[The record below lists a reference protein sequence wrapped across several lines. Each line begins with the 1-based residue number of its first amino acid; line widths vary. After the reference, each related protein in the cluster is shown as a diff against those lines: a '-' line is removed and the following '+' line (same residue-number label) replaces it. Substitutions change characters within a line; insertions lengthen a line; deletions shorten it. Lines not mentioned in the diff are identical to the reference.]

1 MNILIG
7 IISLLVGAA
16 ISFYILNKRL
26 FKLSQKNI
34 QLETKL
40 EEQDKNYA
48 EKIQLIDHLK
58 NQVNNEFKTIASDIL
73 KNDRDKLK
81 VDNSDLLTP
90 LQTQLKSFRERI
102 ETITKE
108 QVEERTT
115 LKEQIKSLHEANIE
129 TQQSAKNLTEALTYD
144 NKIQGDWGEEILS
157 SLLSSYGFQEGVEF
171 DLQKQYKNE
180 MGEKFKPDVIL
191 HLPEGKDVVID
202 SKVSLKD
209 YVDYVADQTN
219 ELALKKHIT
228 SIENQIKNISI
239 KEYENLEGVR
249 SLDFIFVFIPIEGA
263 LLLALQHKHS
273 LFDDALK
280 KNIMLVSPSML
291 SMSLKTV
298 NFMWQ
303 TDKQNKNA
311 DEIARQ
317 AAACLA
323 ISSAFLFCLSVCH
336 IKFTVFKLMLSI
348 DGETSIIFFLSASS
362 NKLCLCWRA
371 SNSAPSIG
379 IKTKMKSRLL
389 TPSRFSYSLILIFLI

>member
-7 IISLLVGAA
+7 LLSLVIGAF
-16 ISFYILNKRL
+16 ISFYVFNKKLLNSREE
-26 FKLSQKNI
+26 NI
-34 QLETKL
+34 QLKATL
-40 EEQDKNYA
+40 EEKEKSFA
-48 EKIQLIDHLK
+48 EKSKFVDQLK
-58 NQVNNEFKTIASDIL
+58 SQVNHDFKALASDIL

-81 VDNSDLLTP
+81 TDNSDLLTP
-90 LQTQLKSFRERI
+90 LQTQLKGFRDRI

-108 QVEERTT
+108 QIEERTS
-115 LKEQIKSLHEANIE
+115 LKEQIKSLHEANRE
-129 TQQSAKNLTEALTYD
+129 TQQSAQNLTNALTYD
-144 NKIQGDWGEEILS
+144 NKLQGDWGEEILS

-171 DLQKQYKNE
+171 DLQKQYKSE
-180 MGEKFKPDVIL
+180 TGEKFKPDVIL

-219 ELALKKHIT
+219 EEALKKHIA
-228 SIENQIKNISI
+228 SIDNQIKNISI
-239 KEYENLEGVR
+239 KEYENLQGVR

-317 AAACLA
+317 AGKMYDKLA
-323 ISSAFLFCLSVCH
+323 GFFSDLDKIESQLDKTKEGFSDAR
-336 IKFTVFKLMLSI
+336 KKLQTGPGNLI
-348 DGETSIIFFLSASS
+348 GRAEKLKALGVKS
-362 NKLCLCWRA
+362 NKDI
-371 SNSAPSIG
+371 SE
-379 IKTKMKSRLL
+379 
-389 TPSRFSYSLILIFLI
+389 

>member
-7 IISLLVGAA
+7 LVSILIGAA
-16 ISFYILNKRL
+16 ISYYVLNKKL
-26 FKLSQKNI
+26 FSISQKNI

-40 EEQDKNYA
+40 EEKEKNYT
-48 EKIQLIDHLK
+48 EKLQLVEHLK
-58 NQVNNEFKTIASDIL
+58 NQVNNEFKTIASEIL
-73 KNDRDKLK
+73 KTDRDKLK
-81 VDNSDLLTP
+81 VDNSDLLSP

-115 LKEQIKSLHEANIE
+115 LKEQIKSLHDANLE
-129 TQQSAKNLTEALTYD
+129 TQQSAKSLTDALTYD

-219 ELALKKHIT
+219 ELALKRHIT

-317 AAACLA
+317 AAGMYDKLA
-323 ISSAFLFCLSVCH
+323 LFIEDLDKIENQLEKTKEVFSSAKNKLSTGKGNLISRAERLKALGV
-336 IKFTVFKLMLSI
+336 K
-348 DGETSIIFFLSASS
+348 S
-362 NKLCLCWRA
+362 NKEI
-371 SNSAPSIG
+371 SE
-379 IKTKMKSRLL
+379 
-389 TPSRFSYSLILIFLI
+389 

>member
-1 MNILIG
+1 MDILIVL
-7 IISLLVGAA
+7 ISLLCGALICYFVLNKKLMAA
-16 ISFYILNKRL
+16 I
-26 FKLSQKNI
+26 QKNI
-34 QLETKL
+34 QLETTLDEK
-40 EEQDKNYA
+40 EKNYA
-48 EKIQLIDHLK
+48 EKLQLVDQLK
-58 NQVNNEFKTIASDIL
+58 SQVNSEFKNIASEIL
-73 KNDRDKLK
+73 KADIDKLK

-129 TQQSAKNLTEALTYD
+129 TRQSAQNLTNALTYD
-144 NKIQGDWGEEILS
+144 NKQQGDWGEEILN
-157 SLLSSYGFQEGVEF
+157 SLLLSYGFREGVEF

-180 MGEKFKPDVIL
+180 MGERFKPDVIL

-209 YVDYVADQTN
+209 YADYIADQSN
-219 ELALKKHIT
+219 EAALKKHIA

-239 KEYENLEGVR
+239 KEYENLEGVK

-263 LLLALQHKHS
+263 LLLALQYRPN

-317 AAACLA
+317 AGKMYDKLA
-323 ISSAFLFCLSVCH
+323 GFFNDLDKIESQLDKTKEGFSDVR
-336 IKFTVFKLMLSI
+336 KKLQTGPGNLI
-348 DGETSIIFFLSASS
+348 GRAEKLKALGVKS
-362 NKLCLCWRA
+362 NKEI
-371 SNSAPSIG
+371 NE
-379 IKTKMKSRLL
+379 
-389 TPSRFSYSLILIFLI
+389 

>member
-1 MNILIG
+1 MDILIVL
-7 IISLLVGAA
+7 ISLLFGAL
-16 ISFYILNKRL
+16 ISYFFLNK
-26 FKLSQKNI
+26 KLTTSNQKNI
-34 QLETKL
+34 QLETTLNEK
-40 EEQDKNYA
+40 EKNYS
-48 EKIQLIDHLK
+48 EKLQLVDQLK
-58 NQVNNEFKTIASDIL
+58 SQVNSEFKNIASEIL
-73 KNDRDKLK
+73 KTDRDKLK
-81 VDNSDLLTP
+81 VDNSDLLNP

-108 QVEERTT
+108 QVEERTS

-129 TQQSAKNLTEALTYD
+129 TRQSAQNLTNALTYD
-144 NKIQGDWGEEILS
+144 NKQQGDWGEEILN
-157 SLLSSYGFQEGVEF
+157 SLLLSYGFREGVEF

-180 MGEKFKPDVIL
+180 MGERFKPDVIL

-209 YVDYVADQTN
+209 YADYIADQAN
-219 ELALKKHIT
+219 EAALKKHIA

-239 KEYENLEGVR
+239 KEYENLEGVK

-263 LLLALQHKHS
+263 LLLALQYRPN

-317 AAACLA
+317 AGKMYDKLA
-323 ISSAFLFCLSVCH
+323 GFFNDLDKIENQLDKTKEGFSDVR
-336 IKFTVFKLMLSI
+336 KKLQTGPGNLI
-348 DGETSIIFFLSASS
+348 GRAEKLKALGVKS
-362 NKLCLCWRA
+362 NKEI
-371 SNSAPSIG
+371 NE
-379 IKTKMKSRLL
+379 
-389 TPSRFSYSLILIFLI
+389 

>member
-1 MNILIG
+1 MDILIVL
-7 IISLLVGAA
+7 ISLLFGAF
-16 ISFYILNKRL
+16 ISYFILNK
-26 FKLSQKNI
+26 KLTASNQKNI
-34 QLETKL
+34 QLETTLNEKEKNFSEKL
-40 EEQDKNYA
+40 
-48 EKIQLIDHLK
+48 QLVDQLK
-58 NQVNNEFKTIASDIL
+58 SQVNSEFKNIASEIL
-73 KNDRDKLK
+73 KTDRDKLK
-81 VDNSDLLTP
+81 VDNSDLLNP

-108 QVEERTT
+108 QVEERTS

-129 TQQSAKNLTEALTYD
+129 TRQSAQNLTNALTYD
-144 NKIQGDWGEEILS
+144 NKQQGDWGEEILN
-157 SLLSSYGFQEGVEF
+157 SLLLSYGFREGVEF

-180 MGEKFKPDVIL
+180 MGERFKPDVIL

-209 YVDYVADQTN
+209 YADYIADQAN
-219 ELALKKHIT
+219 EAALKKHIT

-239 KEYENLEGVR
+239 KEYENLEGVK

-263 LLLALQHKHS
+263 LLLALQYRPN

-317 AAACLA
+317 AGKMYDKLA
-323 ISSAFLFCLSVCH
+323 GFFNDLDKIENQLDKTKEGFSDVR
-336 IKFTVFKLMLSI
+336 KKLQTGPGNLI
-348 DGETSIIFFLSASS
+348 GRAEKLKALGVKS
-362 NKLCLCWRA
+362 NKEI
-371 SNSAPSIG
+371 NE
-379 IKTKMKSRLL
+379 
-389 TPSRFSYSLILIFLI
+389 

>member
-7 IISLLVGAA
+7 LVSLLIGAA
-16 ISFYILNKRL
+16 FSYYVLNKKL
-26 FKLSQKNI
+26 FSISQKNT

-40 EEQDKNYA
+40 DEKEKNYA
-48 EKIQLIDHLK
+48 EKIQLVEHLK
-58 NQVNNEFKTIASDIL
+58 SQVNNEFKAIATDIL
-73 KNDRDKLK
+73 KTDRDKLK

-90 LQTQLKSFRERI
+90 LQTQLKSFRDRI

-115 LKEQIKSLHEANIE
+115 LKEQIKSLHVANLE
-129 TQQSAKNLTEALTYD
+129 TQQSAKNLTDALTHD

-209 YVDYVADQTN
+209 YVDYVADQSN
-219 ELALKKHIT
+219 ELALKKHIA

-317 AAACLA
+317 AAGMYDKLA
-323 ISSAFLFCLSVCH
+323 LFVEDLDKIESQLEKTKEGFSSARNKLSTGKGNLISRAERLKALGV
-336 IKFTVFKLMLSI
+336 K
-348 DGETSIIFFLSASS
+348 S
-362 NKLCLCWRA
+362 NKEI
-371 SNSAPSIG
+371 SE
-379 IKTKMKSRLL
+379 
-389 TPSRFSYSLILIFLI
+389 

>member
-1 MNILIG
+1 MNIIIG
-7 IISLLVGAA
+7 IVSLLVGAA
-16 ISFYILNKRL
+16 FSYYVLNKKL
-26 FKLSQKNI
+26 FSISQKNI

-40 EEQDKNYA
+40 DEKEKNYA
-48 EKIQLIDHLK
+48 EKIQLVDHLK
-58 NQVNNEFKTIASDIL
+58 SQVNSEFKTIASEIL
-73 KNDRDKLK
+73 KTDRDKLK

-90 LQTQLKSFRERI
+90 LQTQLKSFRDRI

-115 LKEQIKSLHEANIE
+115 LKEQIKSLHVANLE
-129 TQQSAKNLTEALTYD
+129 TQQSAKSLTDALTYD

-209 YVDYVADQTN
+209 YVDYVADQSN
-219 ELALKKHIT
+219 ELALKKHIA

-317 AAACLA
+317 AAGMYDKLA
-323 ISSAFLFCLSVCH
+323 LFTDDLDKIENQLEKTKESFSSARNKLSTGKGNLISRAERLKALGV
-336 IKFTVFKLMLSI
+336 K
-348 DGETSIIFFLSASS
+348 S
-362 NKLCLCWRA
+362 NKEI
-371 SNSAPSIG
+371 SE
-379 IKTKMKSRLL
+379 
-389 TPSRFSYSLILIFLI
+389 

>member
-1 MNILIG
+1 MDILIAL
-7 IISLLVGAA
+7 ISLLFGGFT
-16 ISFYILNKRL
+16 SYYFLNK
-26 FKLSQKNI
+26 KLTASIQKNI
-34 QLETKL
+34 QLETTLNEK
-40 EEQDKNYA
+40 EKNYS
-48 EKIQLIDHLK
+48 EKLQLVDQLK
-58 NQVNNEFKTIASDIL
+58 SQVNSEFKNIASEIL
-73 KNDRDKLK
+73 KTDRDKLK
-81 VDNSDLLTP
+81 VDNSDLLNP

-108 QVEERTT
+108 QVEERTS

-129 TQQSAKNLTEALTYD
+129 TRQSAQNLTNALTYD
-144 NKIQGDWGEEILS
+144 NKQQGDWGEEILN
-157 SLLSSYGFQEGVEF
+157 SLLLSYGFREGVEF

-180 MGEKFKPDVIL
+180 MGERFKPDVIL

-209 YVDYVADQTN
+209 YADYIADQSN
-219 ELALKKHIT
+219 EAALKKHIA

-239 KEYENLEGVR
+239 KEYENLEGVK

-263 LLLALQHKHS
+263 LLLALQYRPN

-317 AAACLA
+317 AGKMYDKLA
-323 ISSAFLFCLSVCH
+323 GFFNDLDKIENQLDKTKEGFSDVR
-336 IKFTVFKLMLSI
+336 KKLQTGPGNLI
-348 DGETSIIFFLSASS
+348 GRAEKLKALGVKS
-362 NKLCLCWRA
+362 NKEI
-371 SNSAPSIG
+371 NE
-379 IKTKMKSRLL
+379 
-389 TPSRFSYSLILIFLI
+389 

>member
-1 MNILIG
+1 MDILIVL
-7 IISLLVGAA
+7 ISLLFGAF
-16 ISFYILNKRL
+16 ISYFILNK
-26 FKLSQKNI
+26 KLTVSNQKNI
-34 QLETKL
+34 QLETTLNEK
-40 EEQDKNYA
+40 EKNYS
-48 EKIQLIDHLK
+48 EKLQLVDQLK
-58 NQVNNEFKTIASDIL
+58 SQVNSEFKNIASEIL
-73 KNDRDKLK
+73 KTDRDKLK
-81 VDNSDLLTP
+81 VDNSDLLNP

-108 QVEERTT
+108 QVEERTS

-129 TQQSAKNLTEALTYD
+129 TRQSAQNLTNALTYD
-144 NKIQGDWGEEILS
+144 NKQQGDWGEEILN
-157 SLLSSYGFQEGVEF
+157 SLLLSYGFREGVEF

-180 MGEKFKPDVIL
+180 MGERFKPDVIL

-209 YVDYVADQTN
+209 YADYIADQAN
-219 ELALKKHIT
+219 EAALKKHIA

-239 KEYENLEGVR
+239 KEYENLEGVK

-263 LLLALQHKHS
+263 LLLALQYRPN

-317 AAACLA
+317 AGKMYDKLA
-323 ISSAFLFCLSVCH
+323 GFFNDLDKIENQLDKTKEGFSDVR
-336 IKFTVFKLMLSI
+336 KKLQTGPGNLI
-348 DGETSIIFFLSASS
+348 GRAEKLKALGVKS
-362 NKLCLCWRA
+362 NKEI
-371 SNSAPSIG
+371 NE
-379 IKTKMKSRLL
+379 
-389 TPSRFSYSLILIFLI
+389 

>member
-7 IISLLVGAA
+7 LLSLVIGAF
-16 ISFYILNKRL
+16 ISFYVFNKKLLNSREE
-26 FKLSQKNI
+26 NI
-34 QLETKL
+34 QLKATL
-40 EEQDKNYA
+40 EEKEKSFA
-48 EKIQLIDHLK
+48 EKSKFVDQLK
-58 NQVNNEFKTIASDIL
+58 SQVNHDFKALASDIL

-81 VDNSDLLTP
+81 IDNSDLLTP
-90 LQTQLKSFRERI
+90 LQTQLKGFRDRI

-108 QVEERTT
+108 QIEERTS
-115 LKEQIKSLHEANIE
+115 LKEQIKSLHEANRE
-129 TQQSAKNLTEALTYD
+129 TQQSAQNLTNALTYD
-144 NKIQGDWGEEILS
+144 NKLQGDWGEEILS

-171 DLQKQYKNE
+171 DLQKQYKSE
-180 MGEKFKPDVIL
+180 TGEKFKPDVIL

-219 ELALKKHIT
+219 EEALKKHIA
-228 SIENQIKNISI
+228 SIDNQIKNISI

-317 AAACLA
+317 AGKMYDKLA
-323 ISSAFLFCLSVCH
+323 GFFSDLDKIESQLDKTKEGFSDAR
-336 IKFTVFKLMLSI
+336 KKLQTGPGNLI
-348 DGETSIIFFLSASS
+348 GRAEKLKALGVKS
-362 NKLCLCWRA
+362 NKDI
-371 SNSAPSIG
+371 SE
-379 IKTKMKSRLL
+379 
-389 TPSRFSYSLILIFLI
+389 

>member
-1 MNILIG
+1 MDILIVL
-7 IISLLVGAA
+7 ISLFFGAF
-16 ISFYILNKRL
+16 ISYFILNK
-26 FKLSQKNI
+26 KLTASNQKNI
-34 QLETKL
+34 QLETTLNEK
-40 EEQDKNYA
+40 EKNYS
-48 EKIQLIDHLK
+48 EKLQLVDQLK
-58 NQVNNEFKTIASDIL
+58 SQVNSEFKNIATEIL
-73 KNDRDKLK
+73 KTDRDKLK
-81 VDNSDLLTP
+81 VDNSDLLNP

-108 QVEERTT
+108 QVEERTS

-129 TQQSAKNLTEALTYD
+129 TRQSAQDLTKALTYD
-144 NKIQGDWGEEILS
+144 NKQQGDWGEEILS
-157 SLLSSYGFQEGVEF
+157 SLLSSYGFREGAEF

-209 YVDYVADQTN
+209 YADYIADQSN
-219 ELALKKHIT
+219 ELALKRHLA

-239 KEYENLEGVR
+239 KEYENLEGVK

-263 LLLALQHKHS
+263 LLLALQHRPS

-317 AAACLA
+317 AGKMYDKLA
-323 ISSAFLFCLSVCH
+323 GFFNDLDKIESQLDKTKEGFSDVR
-336 IKFTVFKLMLSI
+336 KKLQTGPGNLI
-348 DGETSIIFFLSASS
+348 GRAEKLKALGVKS
-362 NKLCLCWRA
+362 NKEI
-371 SNSAPSIG
+371 NE
-379 IKTKMKSRLL
+379 
-389 TPSRFSYSLILIFLI
+389 

>member
-1 MNILIG
+1 MDILIVL
-7 IISLLVGAA
+7 ISLLFGAF
-16 ISFYILNKRL
+16 ISYFILNK
-26 FKLSQKNI
+26 KLTVSNQKNI
-34 QLETKL
+34 QLETTLNEKEKNFSEKL
-40 EEQDKNYA
+40 
-48 EKIQLIDHLK
+48 QLVDQLK
-58 NQVNNEFKTIASDIL
+58 NQVNSEFKNIASEIL
-73 KNDRDKLK
+73 KTDRDKLK
-81 VDNSDLLTP
+81 VDNSDLLNP

-108 QVEERTT
+108 QVEERTS

-129 TQQSAKNLTEALTYD
+129 TRQSAQNLTNALTYD
-144 NKIQGDWGEEILS
+144 NKQQGDWGEEILN
-157 SLLSSYGFQEGVEF
+157 SLLLSYGFREGVEF

-180 MGEKFKPDVIL
+180 MGERFKPDVIL

-209 YVDYVADQTN
+209 YADYIADQAN
-219 ELALKKHIT
+219 EAALKKHIA

-239 KEYENLEGVR
+239 KEYENLEGVK

-263 LLLALQHKHS
+263 LLLALQYRPN

-317 AAACLA
+317 AGKMYDKLA
-323 ISSAFLFCLSVCH
+323 GFFNDLDKIENQLDKTKEGFSEVR
-336 IKFTVFKLMLSI
+336 KKLQTGPGNLI
-348 DGETSIIFFLSASS
+348 GRAEKLKALGVKS
-362 NKLCLCWRA
+362 NKEI
-371 SNSAPSIG
+371 NE
-379 IKTKMKSRLL
+379 
-389 TPSRFSYSLILIFLI
+389 

>member
-1 MNILIG
+1 MDILIVL
-7 IISLLVGAA
+7 ISLFFGAF
-16 ISFYILNKRL
+16 ISYYFLNK
-26 FKLSQKNI
+26 KLTTSNQKNI
-34 QLETKL
+34 QLETMLNEK
-40 EEQDKNYA
+40 EKNYS
-48 EKIQLIDHLK
+48 EKLQLVDQLK
-58 NQVNNEFKTIASDIL
+58 SQVNSEFKNIASEIL
-73 KNDRDKLK
+73 KTDRDKLK
-81 VDNSDLLTP
+81 VDNSDLLNP

-108 QVEERTT
+108 QVEERTS

-129 TQQSAKNLTEALTYD
+129 TRQSAQNLTNALTYD
-144 NKIQGDWGEEILS
+144 NKQQGDWGEEILN
-157 SLLSSYGFQEGVEF
+157 SLLLSYGFREGVEF

-180 MGEKFKPDVIL
+180 MGERFKPDVIL

-209 YVDYVADQTN
+209 YADYIADQAN
-219 ELALKKHIT
+219 EAALKKHIA

-239 KEYENLEGVR
+239 KEYENLEGVK

-263 LLLALQHKHS
+263 LLLALQYRPN

-317 AAACLA
+317 AGKMYDKLA
-323 ISSAFLFCLSVCH
+323 GFFNDLDKIENQLDKTKEGFSDVR
-336 IKFTVFKLMLSI
+336 KKLQTGPGNLI
-348 DGETSIIFFLSASS
+348 GRAEKLKALGVKS
-362 NKLCLCWRA
+362 NKEI
-371 SNSAPSIG
+371 NE
-379 IKTKMKSRLL
+379 
-389 TPSRFSYSLILIFLI
+389 

>member
-1 MNILIG
+1 MDILIVL
-7 IISLLVGAA
+7 ISLLFGAF
-16 ISFYILNKRL
+16 ISYFILNK
-26 FKLSQKNI
+26 KLTVSNQKNI
-34 QLETKL
+34 QLETTLNEKEKNFSEKL
-40 EEQDKNYA
+40 
-48 EKIQLIDHLK
+48 QLVDQLK
-58 NQVNNEFKTIASDIL
+58 SQVNSEFKNIASEIL
-73 KNDRDKLK
+73 KTDRDKLK
-81 VDNSDLLTP
+81 VDNSDLLNP

-108 QVEERTT
+108 QVEERTS

-129 TQQSAKNLTEALTYD
+129 TRQSAQNLTNALTYD
-144 NKIQGDWGEEILS
+144 NKQQGDWGEEILN
-157 SLLSSYGFQEGVEF
+157 SLLLSYGFREGVEF

-180 MGEKFKPDVIL
+180 MGERFKPDVIL

-209 YVDYVADQTN
+209 YADYIADQAN
-219 ELALKKHIT
+219 EAALKKHIA

-239 KEYENLEGVR
+239 KEYENLEGVK

-263 LLLALQHKHS
+263 LLLALQYRPN

-317 AAACLA
+317 AGKMYDKLA
-323 ISSAFLFCLSVCH
+323 GFFSDLDKIESQLDKTKEGFSDVR
-336 IKFTVFKLMLSI
+336 KKLQTGPGNLI
-348 DGETSIIFFLSASS
+348 GRAEKLKALGVKS
-362 NKLCLCWRA
+362 NKEI
-371 SNSAPSIG
+371 NE
-379 IKTKMKSRLL
+379 
-389 TPSRFSYSLILIFLI
+389 

>member
-1 MNILIG
+1 MDILIVL
-7 IISLLVGAA
+7 ISLLFGAC
-16 ISFYILNKRL
+16 ISYFILNK
-26 FKLSQKNI
+26 KLTVSNQKNI
-34 QLETKL
+34 QLETTLIEK
-40 EEQDKNYA
+40 EKNFS
-48 EKIQLIDHLK
+48 EKIQLVDQLK
-58 NQVNNEFKTIASDIL
+58 SQVNSEFKNIVSEIL
-73 KNDRDKLK
+73 KTDRDKLK
-81 VDNSDLLTP
+81 VDNSDLLNP

-108 QVEERTT
+108 QVEERTS

-129 TQQSAKNLTEALTYD
+129 TRQSAQNLTNALTYD
-144 NKIQGDWGEEILS
+144 NKQQGDWGEEILN
-157 SLLSSYGFQEGVEF
+157 SLLLSYGFREGVEF

-180 MGEKFKPDVIL
+180 MGERFKPDVIL

-209 YVDYVADQTN
+209 YADYIADQAN
-219 ELALKKHIT
+219 EAALKKHIA

-239 KEYENLEGVR
+239 KEYENLEGVK

-263 LLLALQHKHS
+263 LLLALQYRPN

-317 AAACLA
+317 AGKMYDKLA
-323 ISSAFLFCLSVCH
+323 GFFNDLDKIENQLDKTKEGFSDVR
-336 IKFTVFKLMLSI
+336 KKLQTGPGNLI
-348 DGETSIIFFLSASS
+348 GRAEKLKALGVKS
-362 NKLCLCWRA
+362 NKEI
-371 SNSAPSIG
+371 NE
-379 IKTKMKSRLL
+379 
-389 TPSRFSYSLILIFLI
+389 

>member
-1 MNILIG
+1 MDILIAL
-7 IISLLVGAA
+7 ISLLFGGFT
-16 ISFYILNKRL
+16 SYYFLNK
-26 FKLSQKNI
+26 KLTASIQKNI
-34 QLETKL
+34 QLETTLNEK
-40 EEQDKNYA
+40 EKNYA
-48 EKIQLIDHLK
+48 EKLQLVDQLK
-58 NQVNNEFKTIASDIL
+58 SQVNSEFKNIASKIL
-73 KNDRDKLK
+73 KTDRDKLK
-81 VDNSDLLTP
+81 VDNSDLLNP

-108 QVEERTT
+108 QVEERTS

-129 TQQSAKNLTEALTYD
+129 TRQSAQNLTNALTYD
-144 NKIQGDWGEEILS
+144 NKQQGDWGEEILN
-157 SLLSSYGFQEGVEF
+157 SLLLSYGFREGVEF

-180 MGEKFKPDVIL
+180 MGERFKPDVIL

-209 YVDYVADQTN
+209 YADYIADQSN
-219 ELALKKHIT
+219 EAALKKHIA

-239 KEYENLEGVR
+239 KEYENLEGVK

-263 LLLALQHKHS
+263 LLLALQYRPN

-317 AAACLA
+317 AGKMYDKLA
-323 ISSAFLFCLSVCH
+323 GFFNDLDKIESQLDKTKEGFSDVR
-336 IKFTVFKLMLSI
+336 KKLQTGPGNLI
-348 DGETSIIFFLSASS
+348 GRAEKLKALGVKS
-362 NKLCLCWRA
+362 NKEI
-371 SNSAPSIG
+371 NE
-379 IKTKMKSRLL
+379 
-389 TPSRFSYSLILIFLI
+389 

>member
-1 MNILIG
+1 MDILIVL
-7 IISLLVGAA
+7 ISLLFGAF
-16 ISFYILNKRL
+16 ISYFILNK
-26 FKLSQKNI
+26 KLTVSNQKNI
-34 QLETKL
+34 QLETTLNEKEKNFSEKL
-40 EEQDKNYA
+40 
-48 EKIQLIDHLK
+48 QLVDQLK
-58 NQVNNEFKTIASDIL
+58 SQVNSEFKNIASEII
-73 KNDRDKLK
+73 KTDRDKLK
-81 VDNSDLLTP
+81 VDNSDLLNP

-108 QVEERTT
+108 QVEERTS

-129 TQQSAKNLTEALTYD
+129 TRQSAQNLTNALTYD
-144 NKIQGDWGEEILS
+144 NKQQGDWGEEILN
-157 SLLSSYGFQEGVEF
+157 SLLLSYGFREGVEF

-180 MGEKFKPDVIL
+180 MGERFKPDVIL

-209 YVDYVADQTN
+209 YADYIADQAN
-219 ELALKKHIT
+219 EAALKKHIA

-239 KEYENLEGVR
+239 KEYENLEGVK

-263 LLLALQHKHS
+263 LLLALQYRPN

-317 AAACLA
+317 AGKMYDKLA
-323 ISSAFLFCLSVCH
+323 GFFNDLDKIENQLDKTKEGFSDAR
-336 IKFTVFKLMLSI
+336 KKLQTGPGNLI
-348 DGETSIIFFLSASS
+348 GRAEKLKALGVKS
-362 NKLCLCWRA
+362 NKEI
-371 SNSAPSIG
+371 NE
-379 IKTKMKSRLL
+379 
-389 TPSRFSYSLILIFLI
+389 

>member
-1 MNILIG
+1 MDILIVL
-7 IISLLVGAA
+7 ISLLFGGFT
-16 ISFYILNKRL
+16 SYYFLNK
-26 FKLSQKNI
+26 KLTASIQKNI
-34 QLETKL
+34 QLETTLNEK
-40 EEQDKNYA
+40 EKNYS
-48 EKIQLIDHLK
+48 EKLQLVDQLK
-58 NQVNNEFKTIASDIL
+58 SQVNSEFKNIASEIL
-73 KNDRDKLK
+73 KTDRDKLK
-81 VDNSDLLTP
+81 VDNSDLLNP

-108 QVEERTT
+108 QVEERTS

-129 TQQSAKNLTEALTYD
+129 TRQSAQNLTNALTYD
-144 NKIQGDWGEEILS
+144 NKQQGDWGEEILN
-157 SLLSSYGFQEGVEF
+157 SLLLSYGFREGVEF

-180 MGEKFKPDVIL
+180 MGERFKPDVIL

-209 YVDYVADQTN
+209 YADYIADQSN
-219 ELALKKHIT
+219 EVALKKHIA

-239 KEYENLEGVR
+239 KEYENLEGVK

-263 LLLALQHKHS
+263 LLLALQYRPN

-317 AAACLA
+317 AGKMYDKLA
-323 ISSAFLFCLSVCH
+323 GFFNDLDKIESQLDKTKEGFSDVR
-336 IKFTVFKLMLSI
+336 KKLQTGPGNLI
-348 DGETSIIFFLSASS
+348 GRAEKLKALGVKS
-362 NKLCLCWRA
+362 NKEI
-371 SNSAPSIG
+371 NE
-379 IKTKMKSRLL
+379 
-389 TPSRFSYSLILIFLI
+389 

>member
-1 MNILIG
+1 MDILIVL
-7 IISLLVGAA
+7 ISLLFGAF
-16 ISFYILNKRL
+16 ISYFILNK
-26 FKLSQKNI
+26 KLTASNQKNI
-34 QLETKL
+34 QLETTLNEKEKNFSEKL
-40 EEQDKNYA
+40 
-48 EKIQLIDHLK
+48 QLVDQLK
-58 NQVNNEFKTIASDIL
+58 SQVNSEFKNIASEIL
-73 KNDRDKLK
+73 KTDRDKLK
-81 VDNSDLLTP
+81 VDNSDLLNP
-90 LQTQLKSFRERI
+90 LQIQLKSFRERI

-108 QVEERTT
+108 QVEERTS

-129 TQQSAKNLTEALTYD
+129 TRQSAQNLTNALTYD
-144 NKIQGDWGEEILS
+144 NKQQGDWGEEILN
-157 SLLSSYGFQEGVEF
+157 SLLLSYGFREGVEF

-180 MGEKFKPDVIL
+180 MGERFKPDVIL

-209 YVDYVADQTN
+209 YADYIADQAN
-219 ELALKKHIT
+219 EAALKKHIA

-239 KEYENLEGVR
+239 KEYENLEGVK

-263 LLLALQHKHS
+263 LLLALQYRPN

-317 AAACLA
+317 AGKMYDKLA
-323 ISSAFLFCLSVCH
+323 GFFNDLDKIENQLDKTKEGFSDVR
-336 IKFTVFKLMLSI
+336 KKLQTGPGNLI
-348 DGETSIIFFLSASS
+348 GRAEKLKALGVKS
-362 NKLCLCWRA
+362 NKEI
-371 SNSAPSIG
+371 NE
-379 IKTKMKSRLL
+379 
-389 TPSRFSYSLILIFLI
+389 

>member
-1 MNILIG
+1 MDIVIAVL
-7 IISLLVGAA
+7 SLLVGVF
-16 ISFYILNKRL
+16 ISYYILNK
-26 FKLSQKNI
+26 KLLSLSEKNI
-34 QLETKL
+34 QLKTTLEEKEKNHAEKL
-40 EEQDKNYA
+40 EFVD
-48 EKIQLIDHLK
+48 QLK
-58 NQVNNEFKTIASDIL
+58 TQVNSDFKTLASDIL

-115 LKEQIKSLHEANIE
+115 LKEQIKSLHEANID
-129 TQQSAKNLTEALTYD
+129 TQQSAQNLTNALTYD
-144 NKIQGDWGEEILS
+144 NKLQGDWGEEILS

-171 DLQKQYKNE
+171 DLQKQHKNE
-180 MGEKFKPDVIL
+180 AGEKFKPDVIL

-209 YVDYVADQTN
+209 YVDYVADQSN
-219 ELALKKHIT
+219 EEALKKHIA
-228 SIENQIKNISI
+228 SIDTQIKNISI

-317 AAACLA
+317 AAGMYDKLA
-323 ISSAFLFCLSVCH
+323 LFIDDLDKIEGQLDKTKEGFSSARNKLSTGKGNLISRAERLKALGV
-336 IKFTVFKLMLSI
+336 K
-348 DGETSIIFFLSASS
+348 S
-362 NKLCLCWRA
+362 NKE
-371 SNSAPSIG
+371 IG
-379 IKTKMKSRLL
+379 E
-389 TPSRFSYSLILIFLI
+389 

>member
-1 MNILIG
+1 MDILIVL
-7 IISLLVGAA
+7 ISLLFGAL
-16 ISFYILNKRL
+16 ISYFFLNK
-26 FKLSQKNI
+26 KLTTSNQKNI
-34 QLETKL
+34 QLETTLNEKEKNFSEKL
-40 EEQDKNYA
+40 
-48 EKIQLIDHLK
+48 QLVDQLK
-58 NQVNNEFKTIASDIL
+58 SQVNSEFKNIASEIL
-73 KNDRDKLK
+73 KTDRNKLK
-81 VDNSDLLTP
+81 VDNSDLLNP

-108 QVEERTT
+108 QVEERTS

-129 TQQSAKNLTEALTYD
+129 TRQSAQNLTNALTYD
-144 NKIQGDWGEEILS
+144 NKQQGDWGEEILN
-157 SLLSSYGFQEGVEF
+157 SLLLSYGFREGVEF

-180 MGEKFKPDVIL
+180 MGERFKPDVIL

-209 YVDYVADQTN
+209 YADYIADQAN
-219 ELALKKHIT
+219 EAALKKHIA

-239 KEYENLEGVR
+239 KEYENLEGVK

-263 LLLALQHKHS
+263 LLLALQYRPN

-317 AAACLA
+317 AGKMYDKLA
-323 ISSAFLFCLSVCH
+323 GFFNDLDKIENQLDKTKEGFSDVR
-336 IKFTVFKLMLSI
+336 KKLQTGPGNLI
-348 DGETSIIFFLSASS
+348 GRAEKLKALGVKS
-362 NKLCLCWRA
+362 NKEI
-371 SNSAPSIG
+371 NE
-379 IKTKMKSRLL
+379 
-389 TPSRFSYSLILIFLI
+389 

>member
-1 MNILIG
+1 MDILIVL
-7 IISLLVGAA
+7 ISLLFGAC
-16 ISFYILNKRL
+16 ISYFTLNK
-26 FKLSQKNI
+26 KLTVSNQKNI
-34 QLETKL
+34 QLETTLNEKEKNFSEKL
-40 EEQDKNYA
+40 
-48 EKIQLIDHLK
+48 QLVDQLK
-58 NQVNNEFKTIASDIL
+58 SQVNSEFKNIASEIL
-73 KNDRDKLK
+73 KTDRDKLK
-81 VDNSDLLTP
+81 VDNSDLLNP
-90 LQTQLKSFRERI
+90 LQIQLKSFRERI

-108 QVEERTT
+108 QVEERTS

-129 TQQSAKNLTEALTYD
+129 TRQSAQNLTNALTYD
-144 NKIQGDWGEEILS
+144 NKQQGDWGEEILN
-157 SLLSSYGFQEGVEF
+157 SLLLSYGFREGVEF

-180 MGEKFKPDVIL
+180 MGERFKPDVIL

-209 YVDYVADQTN
+209 YADYIADQAN
-219 ELALKKHIT
+219 EAALKKHIA

-239 KEYENLEGVR
+239 KEYENLEGVK

-263 LLLALQHKHS
+263 LLLALQYRPN

-317 AAACLA
+317 AGKMYDKLA
-323 ISSAFLFCLSVCH
+323 GFFNDLDKIENQLDKTKEGFSDVR
-336 IKFTVFKLMLSI
+336 KKLQTGPGNLI
-348 DGETSIIFFLSASS
+348 GRAEKLKALGVKS
-362 NKLCLCWRA
+362 NKEI
-371 SNSAPSIG
+371 NE
-379 IKTKMKSRLL
+379 
-389 TPSRFSYSLILIFLI
+389 

>member
-1 MNILIG
+1 MDILIVL
-7 IISLLVGAA
+7 ISLLFGAC
-16 ISFYILNKRL
+16 ISYFILNK
-26 FKLSQKNI
+26 KLTVSNQKNI
-34 QLETKL
+34 QLETTLNEKEKNFSEKL
-40 EEQDKNYA
+40 
-48 EKIQLIDHLK
+48 QLVDQLK
-58 NQVNNEFKTIASDIL
+58 SQVNNEFKNIASEIL
-73 KNDRDKLK
+73 KTDRDKLK
-81 VDNSDLLTP
+81 VDNSDLLNP

-108 QVEERTT
+108 QVEERTS

-129 TQQSAKNLTEALTYD
+129 TRQSAQNLTNALTYD
-144 NKIQGDWGEEILS
+144 NKQQGDWGEEILN
-157 SLLSSYGFQEGVEF
+157 SLLLSYGFREGVEF

-180 MGEKFKPDVIL
+180 MGERFKPDVIL

-209 YVDYVADQTN
+209 YADYIADQAN
-219 ELALKKHIT
+219 EAALKKHIA

-239 KEYENLEGVR
+239 KEYENLEGVK

-263 LLLALQHKHS
+263 LLLALQYRPN

-317 AAACLA
+317 AGKMYDKLA
-323 ISSAFLFCLSVCH
+323 GFFNDLDKIENQLDKTKEGFSDVR
-336 IKFTVFKLMLSI
+336 KKLQTGPGNLI
-348 DGETSIIFFLSASS
+348 GRAEKLKALGVKS
-362 NKLCLCWRA
+362 NKEI
-371 SNSAPSIG
+371 NE
-379 IKTKMKSRLL
+379 
-389 TPSRFSYSLILIFLI
+389 

>member
-1 MNILIG
+1 MDILIVL
-7 IISLLVGAA
+7 ISLLFGTF
-16 ISFYILNKRL
+16 ISYFILNK
-26 FKLSQKNI
+26 KLTASNQKNI
-34 QLETKL
+34 QLETTLNEKEKNFLEKL
-40 EEQDKNYA
+40 
-48 EKIQLIDHLK
+48 QLVDQLK
-58 NQVNNEFKTIASDIL
+58 SQVNSEFKNIASEIL
-73 KNDRDKLK
+73 KTDRDKLK
-81 VDNSDLLTP
+81 VDNSDLLNP

-108 QVEERTT
+108 QVEERTS

-129 TQQSAKNLTEALTYD
+129 TRQSAQNLTNALTYD
-144 NKIQGDWGEEILS
+144 NKQQGDWGEEILN
-157 SLLSSYGFQEGVEF
+157 SLLVSYGFREGVEF

-180 MGEKFKPDVIL
+180 MGERFKPDVIL

-209 YVDYVADQTN
+209 YADYIADQAN
-219 ELALKKHIT
+219 EAALKKHIA

-239 KEYENLEGVR
+239 KEYENLEGVK

-263 LLLALQHKHS
+263 LLLALQYRPN

-317 AAACLA
+317 AGKMYDKLA
-323 ISSAFLFCLSVCH
+323 GFFNDLDKIENQLDKTKEGFSDVR
-336 IKFTVFKLMLSI
+336 KKLQTGPGNLI
-348 DGETSIIFFLSASS
+348 GRAEKLKALGVKS
-362 NKLCLCWRA
+362 NKEI
-371 SNSAPSIG
+371 NE
-379 IKTKMKSRLL
+379 
-389 TPSRFSYSLILIFLI
+389 

>member
-1 MNILIG
+1 MDILIVL
-7 IISLLVGAA
+7 ISLLFGGFT
-16 ISFYILNKRL
+16 SYYFLNK
-26 FKLSQKNI
+26 KLIASIQKNI
-34 QLETKL
+34 QLETTLNEK
-40 EEQDKNYA
+40 EKNYS
-48 EKIQLIDHLK
+48 EKLQLVDQLK
-58 NQVNNEFKTIASDIL
+58 SQVNSEFKNIASEIL
-73 KNDRDKLK
+73 KTDRDKLK
-81 VDNSDLLTP
+81 VDNSDLLNP

-108 QVEERTT
+108 QVEERTS

-129 TQQSAKNLTEALTYD
+129 TRQSAQNLTNALTYD
-144 NKIQGDWGEEILS
+144 NKQQGDWGEEILN
-157 SLLSSYGFQEGVEF
+157 SLLLSYGFREGVEF

-180 MGEKFKPDVIL
+180 MGERFKPDVIL

-209 YVDYVADQTN
+209 YADYIADQSN
-219 ELALKKHIT
+219 EAALKKHIA

-239 KEYENLEGVR
+239 KEYENLEGVK

-263 LLLALQHKHS
+263 LLLALQYRPN

-317 AAACLA
+317 AGKMYDKLA
-323 ISSAFLFCLSVCH
+323 GFFNDLDKIESQLDKTKEGFSDVR
-336 IKFTVFKLMLSI
+336 KKLQTGPGNLI
-348 DGETSIIFFLSASS
+348 GRAEKLKALGVKS
-362 NKLCLCWRA
+362 NKEI
-371 SNSAPSIG
+371 NE
-379 IKTKMKSRLL
+379 
-389 TPSRFSYSLILIFLI
+389 

>member
-1 MNILIG
+1 MDILIVL
-7 IISLLVGAA
+7 ISLLFGAF
-16 ISFYILNKRL
+16 ISYFILNK
-26 FKLSQKNI
+26 KLTASNQKNI
-34 QLETKL
+34 QLETTLNEKEKNFSEKL
-40 EEQDKNYA
+40 
-48 EKIQLIDHLK
+48 QLVDQLK
-58 NQVNNEFKTIASDIL
+58 SQVNSEFKNIASEIL
-73 KNDRDKLK
+73 KTDRDKLK
-81 VDNSDLLTP
+81 VNNSDLLNP

-108 QVEERTT
+108 QVEERTS

-129 TQQSAKNLTEALTYD
+129 TRQSAQNLTNALTYD
-144 NKIQGDWGEEILS
+144 NKQQGDWGEEILN
-157 SLLSSYGFQEGVEF
+157 SLLVSYGFREGVEF

-180 MGEKFKPDVIL
+180 MGERFKPDVIL

-209 YVDYVADQTN
+209 YADYIADQTN
-219 ELALKKHIT
+219 EAALKKHIA

-239 KEYENLEGVR
+239 KEYENLEGVK

-263 LLLALQHKHS
+263 LLLALQYRPN

-317 AAACLA
+317 AGKMYDKLA
-323 ISSAFLFCLSVCH
+323 GFFNDLDKIENQLDKTKEGFSDVR
-336 IKFTVFKLMLSI
+336 KKLQTGPGNLI
-348 DGETSIIFFLSASS
+348 GRAEKLKALGVKS
-362 NKLCLCWRA
+362 NKEI
-371 SNSAPSIG
+371 NE
-379 IKTKMKSRLL
+379 
-389 TPSRFSYSLILIFLI
+389 

>member
-1 MNILIG
+1 MDILIVL
-7 IISLLVGAA
+7 ISLLFGAL
-16 ISFYILNKRL
+16 ISYFFLNK
-26 FKLSQKNI
+26 KLTTSNQKNI
-34 QLETKL
+34 QLETTLNEKEKNFSEKL
-40 EEQDKNYA
+40 
-48 EKIQLIDHLK
+48 QLVDQLK
-58 NQVNNEFKTIASDIL
+58 SQVNSEFKNIASEIL
-73 KNDRDKLK
+73 KTDRDKLK
-81 VDNSDLLTP
+81 VDNSDLLNP

-108 QVEERTT
+108 QVEERTS

-129 TQQSAKNLTEALTYD
+129 TRQSAQNLTNALTYD
-144 NKIQGDWGEEILS
+144 NKQQGDWGEEILN
-157 SLLSSYGFQEGVEF
+157 SLLLSYGFREGVEF

-180 MGEKFKPDVIL
+180 MGERFKPDVIL

-209 YVDYVADQTN
+209 YADYIADQAN
-219 ELALKKHIT
+219 EAALKKHIA

-239 KEYENLEGVR
+239 KEYENLEGVK

-263 LLLALQHKHS
+263 LLLALQYRPN

-317 AAACLA
+317 AGKMYDKLA
-323 ISSAFLFCLSVCH
+323 GFFNDLDKIENQLDKTKEGFSEVR
-336 IKFTVFKLMLSI
+336 KKLQTGPGNLI
-348 DGETSIIFFLSASS
+348 GRAEKLKALGVKS
-362 NKLCLCWRA
+362 NKEI
-371 SNSAPSIG
+371 NE
-379 IKTKMKSRLL
+379 
-389 TPSRFSYSLILIFLI
+389 

>member
-1 MNILIG
+1 MDILIVL
-7 IISLLVGAA
+7 ISLLFGTF
-16 ISFYILNKRL
+16 ISYFILNK
-26 FKLSQKNI
+26 KLTASNQKNI
-34 QLETKL
+34 QLETTLNEKEKNFLEKL
-40 EEQDKNYA
+40 
-48 EKIQLIDHLK
+48 QLVDQLK
-58 NQVNNEFKTIASDIL
+58 SQVNSEFKNIASEIL
-73 KNDRDKLK
+73 KTDRDKLK
-81 VDNSDLLTP
+81 VDNSDLLNP

-108 QVEERTT
+108 QVEERTS

-129 TQQSAKNLTEALTYD
+129 TRQSAQNLTNALTYD
-144 NKIQGDWGEEILS
+144 NKQQGDWGEEILN
-157 SLLSSYGFQEGVEF
+157 SLLLSYGFREGVEF

-180 MGEKFKPDVIL
+180 MGERFKPDVIL

-209 YVDYVADQTN
+209 YADYIADQAN
-219 ELALKKHIT
+219 EAALKKHIA

-239 KEYENLEGVR
+239 KEYENLEGVK

-263 LLLALQHKHS
+263 LLLALQYRPN

-317 AAACLA
+317 AGKMYDKLA
-323 ISSAFLFCLSVCH
+323 GFFNDLDKIENQLDKTKEGFSDVR
-336 IKFTVFKLMLSI
+336 KKLQTGPGNLI
-348 DGETSIIFFLSASS
+348 GRAEKLKALGVKS
-362 NKLCLCWRA
+362 NKEI
-371 SNSAPSIG
+371 NE
-379 IKTKMKSRLL
+379 
-389 TPSRFSYSLILIFLI
+389 

>member
-1 MNILIG
+1 MDILIVL
-7 IISLLVGAA
+7 ISLLFGAF
-16 ISFYILNKRL
+16 ISYFILNK
-26 FKLSQKNI
+26 KLTASNQKNI
-34 QLETKL
+34 QLETSLNEKEKNFSEKL
-40 EEQDKNYA
+40 
-48 EKIQLIDHLK
+48 QLVDQLK
-58 NQVNNEFKTIASDIL
+58 SQVNSEFKNIASEIL
-73 KNDRDKLK
+73 KTDRDKLK
-81 VDNSDLLTP
+81 VDNSDLLNP

-108 QVEERTT
+108 QVEERTS

-129 TQQSAKNLTEALTYD
+129 TRQSAQNLTNALTYD
-144 NKIQGDWGEEILS
+144 NKQQGDWGEEILN
-157 SLLSSYGFQEGVEF
+157 SLLLSYGFREGVEF

-180 MGEKFKPDVIL
+180 MGERFKPDVIL

-209 YVDYVADQTN
+209 YADYIADQAN
-219 ELALKKHIT
+219 EVALKKHIA

-239 KEYENLEGVR
+239 KEYENLEGVK

-263 LLLALQHKHS
+263 LLLALQYRPN

-317 AAACLA
+317 AGKMYDKLA
-323 ISSAFLFCLSVCH
+323 GFFNDLDKIENQLDKTKEGFSDVR
-336 IKFTVFKLMLSI
+336 KKLQTGPGNLI
-348 DGETSIIFFLSASS
+348 GRAEKLKALGVKS
-362 NKLCLCWRA
+362 NKEI
-371 SNSAPSIG
+371 NE
-379 IKTKMKSRLL
+379 
-389 TPSRFSYSLILIFLI
+389 

>member
-1 MNILIG
+1 MDILIVL
-7 IISLLVGAA
+7 ISLLFGAF
-16 ISFYILNKRL
+16 ISYFILNK
-26 FKLSQKNI
+26 KLTASNQKNI
-34 QLETKL
+34 QLETTLNEKEKNFSEKL
-40 EEQDKNYA
+40 
-48 EKIQLIDHLK
+48 QLVDQLK
-58 NQVNNEFKTIASDIL
+58 SQVNSEFKNIASEIL
-73 KNDRDKLK
+73 KTDRDKLK
-81 VDNSDLLTP
+81 VDNSDLLNP

-108 QVEERTT
+108 QVEERTS

-129 TQQSAKNLTEALTYD
+129 TRQSAQNLTNALTYD
-144 NKIQGDWGEEILS
+144 NKQQGDWGEEILN
-157 SLLSSYGFQEGVEF
+157 SLLLSYGFREGVEF

-180 MGEKFKPDVIL
+180 MGERFKPDVIL

-209 YVDYVADQTN
+209 YADYIADQAN
-219 ELALKKHIT
+219 EAALKKHIA

-239 KEYENLEGVR
+239 KEYENLEGVK

-263 LLLALQHKHS
+263 LLLALQYRPN

-317 AAACLA
+317 AGKMYDKLA
-323 ISSAFLFCLSVCH
+323 GFFNDLDKIENQLDKTKEGFSEVR
-336 IKFTVFKLMLSI
+336 KKLQTGPGNLI
-348 DGETSIIFFLSASS
+348 GRAEKLKALGVKS
-362 NKLCLCWRA
+362 NKEI
-371 SNSAPSIG
+371 NE
-379 IKTKMKSRLL
+379 
-389 TPSRFSYSLILIFLI
+389 

>member
-7 IISLLVGAA
+7 LVSILIGAA
-16 ISFYILNKRL
+16 ISYYVLNKKL
-26 FKLSQKNI
+26 FSISQKNI

-40 EEQDKNYA
+40 EEKEKNYT
-48 EKIQLIDHLK
+48 EKLQLVEHLK
-58 NQVNNEFKTIASDIL
+58 NQVNNEFKAIASEIL
-73 KNDRDKLK
+73 KTDRDKLK
-81 VDNSDLLTP
+81 IDNSDLLSP

-115 LKEQIKSLHEANIE
+115 LKEQIKSLHDANLE
-129 TQQSAKNLTEALTYD
+129 TQQSAKSLTDALTYD

-317 AAACLA
+317 AAGMYDKLA
-323 ISSAFLFCLSVCH
+323 LFIEDLDKIENQLEKTKEGFSSAKNKLSTGKGNLISRAERLKALGV
-336 IKFTVFKLMLSI
+336 K
-348 DGETSIIFFLSASS
+348 S
-362 NKLCLCWRA
+362 NKEI
-371 SNSAPSIG
+371 SE
-379 IKTKMKSRLL
+379 
-389 TPSRFSYSLILIFLI
+389 

>member
-1 MNILIG
+1 MDILIVL
-7 IISLLVGAA
+7 ISLLFGGF
-16 ISFYILNKRL
+16 SSYYFLNK
-26 FKLSQKNI
+26 KLTASIQKNI
-34 QLETKL
+34 QLETTLNEK
-40 EEQDKNYA
+40 EKNYS
-48 EKIQLIDHLK
+48 EKLQLVDQLK
-58 NQVNNEFKTIASDIL
+58 SQVNSEFKNIASEIL
-73 KNDRDKLK
+73 KTDRDKLK
-81 VDNSDLLTP
+81 VDNSDLLNP

-108 QVEERTT
+108 QVEERTS

-129 TQQSAKNLTEALTYD
+129 TRQSAQNLTNALTYD
-144 NKIQGDWGEEILS
+144 NKQQGDWGEEILN
-157 SLLSSYGFQEGVEF
+157 SLLLSYGFREGVEF

-180 MGEKFKPDVIL
+180 MGERFKPDVIL

-209 YVDYVADQTN
+209 YADYIADQSN
-219 ELALKKHIT
+219 EAALKKHIA

-239 KEYENLEGVR
+239 KEYENLEGVK

-263 LLLALQHKHS
+263 LLLALQYRPN

-317 AAACLA
+317 AGKMYDKLA
-323 ISSAFLFCLSVCH
+323 GFFNDLDKIESQLDKTKEGFSDVR
-336 IKFTVFKLMLSI
+336 KKLQTGPGNLI
-348 DGETSIIFFLSASS
+348 GRAEKLKALGVKS
-362 NKLCLCWRA
+362 NKEI
-371 SNSAPSIG
+371 NE
-379 IKTKMKSRLL
+379 
-389 TPSRFSYSLILIFLI
+389 

>member
-7 IISLLVGAA
+7 LLSLVIGAF
-16 ISFYILNKRL
+16 ISFYVFNKKLLNSREE
-26 FKLSQKNI
+26 NI
-34 QLETKL
+34 QLKATL
-40 EEQDKNYA
+40 EEK
-48 EKIQLIDHLK
+48 EKSFVEKSKFVDQLK
-58 NQVNNEFKTIASDIL
+58 SQVNHDFKALASDIL

-81 VDNSDLLTP
+81 IDNSDLLTP
-90 LQTQLKSFRERI
+90 LQTQLKGFRDRI

-108 QVEERTT
+108 QIEERTS
-115 LKEQIKSLHEANIE
+115 LKEQIKSLHEANRE
-129 TQQSAKNLTEALTYD
+129 TQQSAQNLTNALTYD
-144 NKIQGDWGEEILS
+144 NKLQGDWGEEILS
-157 SLLSSYGFQEGVEF
+157 SLLSSYGFQEGIES
-171 DLQKQYKNE
+171 DLQKQYKSE
-180 MGEKFKPDVIL
+180 TGEKFKPDVIL

-219 ELALKKHIT
+219 EEALKKHIA
-228 SIENQIKNISI
+228 SIDNQIKNISI

-317 AAACLA
+317 AGKMYDKLA
-323 ISSAFLFCLSVCH
+323 GFFSDLDKIESQLDKTKEGFSDAR
-336 IKFTVFKLMLSI
+336 KKLQTGPGNLI
-348 DGETSIIFFLSASS
+348 GRAEKLKALGVKS
-362 NKLCLCWRA
+362 NKDI
-371 SNSAPSIG
+371 SE
-379 IKTKMKSRLL
+379 
-389 TPSRFSYSLILIFLI
+389 